1 MGTGI
6 GRMRNAM
13 KDAGLPDP
21 EFEFGGF
28 FTIILRRPLP
38 DEVGIK
44 AGISEGIKVGINET
58 QKKIIELI
66 ENEPRITAARLA
78 ETIGISRRNT
88 EAYIADLKQK
98 GVLTREGANRSGL
111 WKVNLKNVKV
121 GISDGTKVGISD
133 GTKVGISDGI
143 KVGINETQKK
153 ILEII
158 ESEPRATASEIAE
171 QIGISTRKTEA
182 NIAALR
188 DKGVLIREGS
198 KKTGEWRI
206 DLDKIKRL

>member
-133 GTKVGISDGI
+133 GI